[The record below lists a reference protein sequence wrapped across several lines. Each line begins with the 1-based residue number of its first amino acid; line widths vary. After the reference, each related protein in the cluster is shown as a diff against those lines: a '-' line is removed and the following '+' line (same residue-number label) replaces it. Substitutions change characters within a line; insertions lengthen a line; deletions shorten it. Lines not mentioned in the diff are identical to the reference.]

1 MTISDIETARALLAE
16 ARYVAVL
23 TGSGISAES
32 GVPTFRGEFGLWEG
46 QDVMKLASVE
56 GFQKDPRAVWQF
68 YNERLTKYAGVE
80 PNPGHVALARLEQQV
95 NDRGGRFAL
104 ITQNIDGLHQL
115 AGSSNVL
122 ELHGCGRLIRCTKCA
137 YERDIDA
144 APLDDLPTCP
154 ACSAVL
160 RPDVVW
166 FGEGLPPGI
175 LEAASDA
182 SGSCDVFM
190 TIGTSAVVYP
200 AAALPPLAAQSG
212 AKTIEVNPEPTP
224 LTALMTLSLR
234 GAAGDILPQL
244 VD

>member
-1 MTISDIETARALLAE
+1 MTASDIESARALLAE
-16 ARYVAVL
+16 AQYIAVL

-56 GFQKDPRAVWQF
+56 GFEKDPRTVWQF

-80 PNPGHVALARLEQQV
+80 PNPGHIALAKLEEQV
-95 NDRGGRFAL
+95 IDRGGRFAL
-104 ITQNIDGLHQL
+104 ITQNIDGLHQM

-122 ELHGCGRLIRCTKCA
+122 ELHGCGRLIRCTECA
-137 YERDIDA
+137 YQRDIEA

-154 ACSAVL
+154 KCSAVL
-160 RPDVVW
+160 RPDVIW
-166 FGEGLPPGI
+166 FGEDLPAGM

-182 SGSCDVFM
+182 SCSCEVFM

-200 AAALPPLAAQSG
+200 AAGLPPLAAQSG

-224 LTALMTLSLR
+224 VTGMMTFSFR